1 MSDYFGSFL
10 TPLPPNVQFLPSKV
24 RFLGSFQ
31 TPLPPKIGHD
41 LWTLPNLFRYY
52 NHDSPGDEHTR
63 RRVVCAAVTVSNID
77 STKCDELMGEE

>member
-1 MSDYFGSFL
+1 MAQI
-10 TPLPPNVQFLPSKV
+10 PLSLKLENPIFRVIQVEFFSV
-24 RFLGSFQ
+24 
-31 TPLPPKIGHD
+31 
-41 LWTLPNLFRYY
+41 FRYY